1 MNITPTN
8 VSRRRFLQIGAGST
22 AGIVSASILSRA
34 AFQQQAP
41 DGEDHSAHLMGDA
54 GGHGTEMLM
63 GTVDHERNGFDPMQ
77 MLVDWDYGTV
87 TQNEDGS
94 NLREYNVSGGDV
106 EIEIA
111 PGLFFPAWTYN
122 G

>member
-8 VSRRRFLQIGAGST
+8 LSRRRFLQVSAGSATGIVGAG
-22 AGIVSASILSRA
+22 ILSRA
-34 AFQQQAP
+34 ALQQQVP
-41 DGEDHSAHLMGDA
+41 IEGEDHSAHGDA
-54 GGHGTEMLM
+54 SGHGTEMLM

-94 NLREYNVSGGDV
+94 NLREYDVSGGDV
-106 EIEIA
+106 EIEI
-111 PGLFFPAWTYN
+111 
-122 G
+122 